1 MPLREI
7 VRVVGALLALGLLV
21 RCTPSWQQPI
31 PADQIDF
38 ISAGQTSSSAGA
50 TVTVSVPS
58 QTETKQLFGTD
69 LYAARVQPV
78 WIKVDNQTTQDLILL
93 RNAIDDAYIS
103 PAEAAYL
110 RHSGSILT

>member
-1 MPLREI
+1 MW
-7 VRVVGALLALGLLV
+7 ALVA
-21 RCTPSWQQPI
+21 CTPAWQQPI
-31 PADQIDF
+31 PADQIEF
-38 ISAGQTSSSAGA
+38 ISARQTSSSAGA

-93 RNAIDDAYIS
+93 RNAIDDA
-103 PAEAAYL
+103 
-110 RHSGSILT
+110 